1 MTELTND
8 EGELVPHYFGEN
20 GVPDF
25 YANCLI
31 SRMFVKSVC
40 SRVIL

>member
-1 MTELTND
+1 MTELIND

-25 YANCLI
+25 YAN
-31 SRMFVKSVC
+31 SAEDV
-40 SRVIL
+40 